1 MALTL
6 DLPGD
11 VQATLAEAARQHGQT
26 LEQTALNTLR
36 RAYGPAVP
44 QEGSQNDA
52 KAARI
57 RRFRQWGQDNGYET
71 PLLSDEAISR
81 EAIYARE

>member
-1 MALTL
+1 MTLTL
-6 DLPGD
+6 DIPSD
-11 VQATLAEAARQHGQT
+11 MQATLMETARQHGQT
-26 LEQTALNTLR
+26 PEQAALNALR
-36 RAYGPAVP
+36 RAYGPAAP
-44 QEGSQNDA
+44 HAGSENEA